1 MHLVRKARHMSD
13 FRLLVTFDDGEERL
27 VNLRPHLDGEVFEP
41 LRDPE
46 HFKRFRVNTDIDTV
60 VWENGADFSP
70 DFLYDIGQPVT
81 DAFLAAD
88 S

>member
-1 MHLVRKARHMSD
+1 MHLVRKARYMSG
-13 FRLLVTFDDGEERL
+13 FRLLVTFDNGEERL

-41 LRDPE
+41 LKDPE
-46 HFKRFRVNTDIDTV
+46 YFKRFRVNADIDTV
-60 VWENGADFSP
+60 VWENGADFSH